1 MKNKTDI
8 IYKLPLF
15 VSLLALLAAVPLRVY
30 QYFKVLEPETGFY
43 SSNDISVYVMY
54 ILLGAAMLLSVLIPL
69 INKKKLITVTS
80 VKKSPVFLAFSL
92 ILAVTI
98 IIDSA
103 GQLMGYFDLYDAA
116 SASGGTV
123 TEYVKNQGGTF
134 LLLQAVSGAVAAVYF
149 FVSGLSVS
157 LGNSDGSRLKILG
170 LTPVLWYIFKL
181 LYRFK
186 RTISFTNVSDLMLEL
201 FAIVFLMMFFF
212 ALAQTVAKIDAQT
225 VFWKI
230 FAYGVPAAMFALMC
244 FLPRFIVMII
254 GKSELLN
261 THYGVSYSDL
271 GVAAYI
277 IYNLLSRMK
286 ARTADSEEG
295 SG

>member
-15 VSLLALLAAVPLRVY
+15 VSLLALLVAVPLRVY

-54 ILLGAAMLLSVLIPL
+54 ILLGASMLLSVLIPL

-80 VKKSPVFLAFSL
+80 VKKSPAFLVFSL

-103 GQLMGYFDLYDAA
+103 GQLMNYFDLYDAA
-116 SASGGTV
+116 SAAGGTV

-286 ARTADSEEG
+286 ARTADSEE
-295 SG
+295 

>member
-15 VSLLALLAAVPLRVY
+15 VSLLALLVAVPLRVY

-80 VKKSPVFLAFSL
+80 VKKSPVFLVFSL

-116 SASGGTV
+116 SAAGGTV

-186 RTISFTNVSDLMLEL
+186 RTISFTNVSELMLEL

-286 ARTADSEEG
+286 ARTADSEE
-295 SG
+295 

>member
-15 VSLLALLAAVPLRVY
+15 VSLFALLAAVPLRVY

-80 VKKSPVFLAFSL
+80 VKKSPAFLVFSL

-103 GQLMGYFDLYDAA
+103 GQLMDYFDLYDAA
-116 SASGGTV
+116 SAAGGTV

-286 ARTADSEEG
+286 ARTADSEE
-295 SG
+295 

>member
-15 VSLLALLAAVPLRVY
+15 VSLLALLTAVPLRVY

-80 VKKSPVFLAFSL
+80 VKKSPVFLVFSL

-116 SASGGTV
+116 SAAGGTV

-134 LLLQAVSGAVAAVYF
+134 LLLQAVSGAVAAIYF

-286 ARTADSEEG
+286 ARTADSEE
-295 SG
+295 

>member
-15 VSLLALLAAVPLRVY
+15 VSLLALLVAVPLRVY

-54 ILLGAAMLLSVLIPL
+54 ILLGASMLLSVLIPL

-80 VKKSPVFLAFSL
+80 VKKSPAFLVFSL

-103 GQLMGYFDLYDAA
+103 GQLMNYFDLYDAA
-116 SASGGTV
+116 SAAGGTV

-277 IYNLLSRMK
+277 IYNLLSRTK
-286 ARTADSEEG
+286 ARTADSEE
-295 SG
+295 

>member
-15 VSLLALLAAVPLRVY
+15 VSLLALLVAVPLRVY

-80 VKKSPVFLAFSL
+80 VKKSPVFLVFSL

-103 GQLMGYFDLYDAA
+103 GQLMNYFDLYDAA
-116 SASGGTV
+116 SAAGGTV

-170 LTPVLWYIFKL
+170 LAPVLWYIFKL

-277 IYNLLSRMK
+277 IYNLLSRTK
-286 ARTADSEEG
+286 ARTADSEE
-295 SG
+295 

>member
-80 VKKSPVFLAFSL
+80 VKKSPVFLVFSL

-116 SASGGTV
+116 SAAGGTV

-286 ARTADSEEG
+286 ARTADSEE
-295 SG
+295 

>member
-15 VSLLALLAAVPLRVY
+15 VSLLALLVAVPLRVY

-80 VKKSPVFLAFSL
+80 VKKSPVFLVFSL

-103 GQLMGYFDLYDAA
+103 GQLMNYFDLYDAA
-116 SASGGTV
+116 SAAGGTV

-277 IYNLLSRMK
+277 IYNLLSRTK
-286 ARTADSEEG
+286 ARTADSEE
-295 SG
+295 

>member
-15 VSLLALLAAVPLRVY
+15 VSLLALLVAVPLRVY

-80 VKKSPVFLAFSL
+80 VKKSPVFLVFSL

-116 SASGGTV
+116 SAAGGTV

-261 THYGVSYSDL
+261 THYGISYSDL

-286 ARTADSEEG
+286 ARTADSEE
-295 SG
+295 

>member
-116 SASGGTV
+116 SAAGGTV

-286 ARTADSEEG
+286 ARTADSEE
-295 SG
+295 

>member
-15 VSLLALLAAVPLRVY
+15 VSLLALLVAVPLRVY

-69 INKKKLITVTS
+69 INKKKLITVTT
-80 VKKSPVFLAFSL
+80 VKKSPVFLVFSL

-116 SASGGTV
+116 SAAGGTV

-277 IYNLLSRMK
+277 IYNLLSRTK
-286 ARTADSEEG
+286 ARTADSEE
-295 SG
+295 

>member
-15 VSLLALLAAVPLRVY
+15 VSLLALLVAVPLRVY

-80 VKKSPVFLAFSL
+80 VKKSPAFLVFSL

-116 SASGGTV
+116 SAAGGTV

-230 FAYGVPAAMFALMC
+230 FAYGVPATMFALMC

-277 IYNLLSRMK
+277 IYNLLSRTK
-286 ARTADSEEG
+286 ARTADSEE
-295 SG
+295 

>member
-15 VSLLALLAAVPLRVY
+15 VSLLALLVAVPLRVY

-80 VKKSPVFLAFSL
+80 VKKSPVFLVFSL

-116 SASGGTV
+116 SAAGGTV

-286 ARTADSEEG
+286 ARTADSEE
-295 SG
+295 

>member
-1 MKNKTDI
+1 MRNKTDI

-15 VSLLALLAAVPLRVY
+15 VSLLALLVAVPLRVY

-69 INKKKLITVTS
+69 INKKKLITVTT
-80 VKKSPVFLAFSL
+80 VKKSPVFLVFSL

-116 SASGGTV
+116 SAAGGTV

-277 IYNLLSRMK
+277 IYNLLSRTK
-286 ARTADSEEG
+286 ARTADSEE
-295 SG
+295 